1 MNNFIKVLRSKS
13 LAQSKEAATQILKGK
28 LSTLTDGELCIVS
41 YGASSADAKS
51 LLGFTRLINGQHIN
65 TIVGDNSDDDDGK
78 KYYLYQ
84 LSKDEVTALGD
95 PTIKEAYQLYSYT
108 GEWEAATDKATVGS
122 VIKVYNGNVS
132 ENYVDTK
139 YVDEFETLITDT
151 IWEGADTEETTDDKT
166 DAHVKANNTID
177 EAFKKTETTVGV
189 LATKVIENEEIT
201 AQSLID
207 LAKSAGTLNPLGK
220 IEYIQHPSANYIAN
234 ASSLDDAIMKLDAA
248 VEAASQTGGSGI
260 EGVAPISA
268 SKDESTLIT
277 TVSLKYDSNKG
288 LSVDSNGLGVNVKSS
303 GGLSVDSNGLRIDDE
318 LIIDCG
324 EY

>member
-13 LAQSKEAATQILKGK
+13 LAQSKETATQILKDK

-41 YGASSADAKS
+41 YGASSAEAKS

-65 TIVGDNSDDDDGK
+65 TIVGDNSDDDGK

-95 PTIKEAYQLYSYT
+95 STIKEAYQLYSYT
-108 GEWEAATDKATVGS
+108 GEWETATDKATVGS

-139 YVDEFETLITDT
+139 YVDEFETLITNS
-151 IWEGADTEETTDDKT
+151 IWDGSDTEETTDDKT

-177 EAFKKTETTVGV
+177 EAFKKAETTIGV
-189 LATKVIENEEIT
+189 LATKVIENEEIA

-207 LAKSAGTLNPLGK
+207 LAKSAGTLSPLGK

-248 VEAASQTGGSGI
+248 VEEASQTGGSGI
-260 EGVAPISA
+260 EGDAPISA
-268 SKDESTLIT
+268 SKDETTLIT
-277 TVSLKYDSNKG
+277 TVSLKYNSSKG
-288 LSVDSNGLGVNVKSS
+288 LSVDSNGLGVNVKSN
-303 GGLSVDSNGLRIDDE
+303 GGLSVDSNGLGLSDE
-318 LIIDCG
+318 LTINCG